1 LNTSALN
8 HISPVQALPSA
19 GLRRLDSVDLLRGI
33 VMILMAL
40 DHVRYFF
47 TNLPFQPENMSQ
59 TYPALFFTRWVTHFC
74 APVFFLLAGTGSYLA
89 VASGR
94 HVAEVGNFLWKRG
107 LWLVFLE
114 LTLIG
119 FAWVFSPA
127 YSFGGVIWCLGWSMI
142 VLSGLV
148 RLPPPWIAFLSIG
161 MIALHNLFDSVIST
175 SFGRFAF
182 LWSIL
187 HVKGPIEIG
196 SLHYFVLFPLIPLAA
211 VMGAGYALGWL
222 LKAEPSV
229 RQKNLLSIGLIM
241 IVVFVIL
248 RITNAYGNPTI
259 PSMRGAPDVFRV
271 RSTPGMT
278 IVAFLNVEKYPPS
291 LQFLLMTLGPSL
303 VGLALLDRVDLR
315 TSVGR
320 LWKPVF
326 TFGRVPMF
334 YYVLHLYWIHCLAW
348 LLARLLGQPSAWLA
362 WHGSGD
368 SPPGYGHGLPFIY
381 AVFILSIV
389 VLYFPCRWM
398 EKVKKRRKD
407 WWLRYI

>member
-1 LNTSALN
+1 LETTALNTVS
-8 HISPVQALPSA
+8 SVQALPSA
-19 GLRRLDSVDLLRGI
+19 AVRRLDSVDLLRGI

-47 TNLPFQPENMSQ
+47 TNLPFQPENMSH
-59 TYPALFFTRWVTHFC
+59 TYPAVFFTRWITHFC
-74 APVFFLLAGTGSYLA
+74 APVFFLLAGTGTYLS

-94 HVAEVGNFLWKRG
+94 SVTEVANFLWKRG

-114 LTLIG
+114 LTVIG
-119 FAWVFSPA
+119 FAWAFSPW

-142 VLSGLV
+142 VLSGLI
-148 RLPPPWIAFLSIG
+148 RLPLAWIAFLSVST
-161 MIALHNLFDSVIST
+161 IALHDLADSVSPT
-175 SFGRFAF
+175 AFGRFAF
-182 LWSIL
+182 LWNIL
-187 HVKGPIEIG
+187 HVKGPIQIG
-196 SLHYFVLFPLIPLAA
+196 SLHYFVLFPLIPLVA
-211 VMGAGYALGWL
+211 VMGAGYVLGSL
-222 LKAEPSV
+222 LKWPPSV
-229 RQKNLLSIGLIM
+229 RQKSLLKIGLM
-241 IVVFVIL
+241 MTLAFVIL
-248 RITNAYGNPTI
+248 RLSNAYGNPTV

-271 RSTPGMT
+271 QSAPGMT

-315 TSVGR
+315 TSLGS
-320 LWKPVF
+320 LWRTVL

-334 YYVLHLYWIHCLAW
+334 YYLLHLYWIHCLAW
-348 LLARLLGQPSAWLA
+348 LLARILGQPCAWLG
-362 WHGSGD
+362 WKGSGD

-381 AVFILSIV
+381 AVFIVSIV
-389 VLYFPCRWM
+389 VLYFPCRSM